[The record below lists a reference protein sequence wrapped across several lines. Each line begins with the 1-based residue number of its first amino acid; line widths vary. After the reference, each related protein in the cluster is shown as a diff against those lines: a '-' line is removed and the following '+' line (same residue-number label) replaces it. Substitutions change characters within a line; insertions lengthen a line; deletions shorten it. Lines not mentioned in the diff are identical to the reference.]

1 MKNIVLP
8 FSLQDEHVA
17 IFIVRFTRIGI
28 EWSKK
33 NQLLENAVI
42 CDILSSKKTK
52 FRNSRNG
59 GYIMQEIIYEIKN
72 SEKNKRANRM

>member
-1 MKNIVLP
+1 MKNIILP
-8 FSLQDEHVA
+8 FSLQYEHMA
-17 IFIVRFTRIGI
+17 IFIMRFTRIGI